1 MTVFT
6 ACQALHKLDVK
17 VAVAAYA
24 GSLKKTLRGYA
35 NSGDPQLVIMQS
47 GIGQL
52 MASFLQG
59 DGFDLQY
66 GEVLCFVRAPSACGR
81 SLISSKEAIT
91 IS

>member
-6 ACQALHKLDVK
+6 ACQALHKLRVMDV
-17 VAVAAYA
+17 YA
-24 GSLKKTLRGYA
+24 GRLKKTLRGYA